1 MSGRPGSSFPVD
13 PAECWRSSKSA
24 LELFTGLGDRAA
36 EAIVQTGLA
45 QLRAQQSQYTQAL
58 EHAKESPRLRHAL
71 GADTAIAHSEQ
82 TVGEIYV
89 QLGQH
94 DMALRHCRRALDLS
108 RETGDRVRRLT
119 PSTSSAISTSAS
131 ATTTRPSPATCRRR
145 LSGGRLAT

>member
-71 GADTAIAHSEQ
+71 GADTAIDAPMFVKAFFSVIWES
-82 TVGEIYV
+82 VGSGFAE
-89 QLGQH
+89 
-94 DMALRHCRRALDLS
+94 RR
-108 RETGDRVRRLT
+108 
-119 PSTSSAISTSAS
+119 
-131 ATTTRPSPATCRRR
+131 TRQGWADPGV
-145 LSGGRLAT
+145 GG